1 MLVKDLIEQL
11 QKMPSNARVF
21 MCYDY
26 DSATDTFIVKYD
38 ESFKTVELRTD
49 SYHHK

>member
-11 QKMPSNARVF
+11 QKMPSDANVL

-26 DSATDTFIVKYD
+26 DSATDTFIIKYD
-38 ESFKTVELRTD
+38 ESFKTVDLQTE